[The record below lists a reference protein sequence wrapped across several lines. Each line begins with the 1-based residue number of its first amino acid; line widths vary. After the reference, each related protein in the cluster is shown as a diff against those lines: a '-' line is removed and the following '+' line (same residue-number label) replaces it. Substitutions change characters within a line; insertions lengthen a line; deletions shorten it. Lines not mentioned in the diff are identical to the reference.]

1 MRTASNVRSARR
13 DGSPFPVPDFLIPR
27 MPDTFFTRPPHWQ
40 WLIILYFFIGGIA
53 GGCFFLAAVL
63 QLFGRPADRPI
74 MRLGYY
80 LAFIGVVLSGILLTV
95 DLDRPERFWHMMIQS
110 ETGRPMFKYWS
121 PMSVGVWGLLF
132 FGLFSFLAAL
142 GALFDSGRLRW
153 GPAGRLAREPLAT
166 IIAVAGGI
174 GGFFLAGYTGVLL
187 SVTNRPVWADSN
199 WLGMLYLFSAASSA
213 AALLILLARRR
224 QPGDTAAISALAR
237 FDDWVLILELI
248 ALIVFLISLGSAA
261 QAFLSVWGVTLLL
274 IVVAAGILL
283 PLLIGF
289 GRLTRVRGR
298 PLTLGTA
305 AALVLLGG
313 FALRVVT
320 VMSSER
326 VTVVGSKVVER

>member
-1 MRTASNVRSARR
+1 
-13 DGSPFPVPDFLIPR
+13 
-27 MPDTFFTRPPHWQ
+27 MPDSFFTRPPHWQ

-53 GGCFFLAAVL
+53 GGCFFLSAVL

-74 MRLGYY
+74 VRLGYY
-80 LAFIGVVLSGILLTV
+80 IAFIGVVLSGILLIV
-95 DLDRPERFWHMMIQS
+95 DLDRPDRFWHMMIQS
-110 ETGRPMFKYWS
+110 NTGRPMFKYWS

-142 GALFDSGRLRW
+142 GALFDGGRVRW
-153 GPAGRLAREPLAT
+153 PVAERLARRPLAS
-166 IIAVAGGI
+166 IVAIAGGI

-187 SVTNRPVWADSN
+187 SVTNRPVWADSS
-199 WLGMLYLFSAASSA
+199 WLGILYLFSAASSA

-224 QPGDTAAISALAR
+224 ELGDTAAITGLAR

-248 ALIVFLISLGSAA
+248 ALIIFLFTLGSAA
-261 QAFLSVWGVTLLL
+261 RAFLSAWGVVLMLFV
-274 IVVAAGILL
+274 IGAGILV

-289 GRLTRVRGR
+289 GRLTRMRGR

-313 FALRVVT
+313 FTLRVVT
-320 VMSSER
+320 IMSSER
-326 VTVVGSKVVER
+326 VTVIGSKVVER